1 MSIVKS
7 SYPGRKHWSPTG
19 HPKMPDCVIGL
30 LNTGLP
36 SLYVRS
42 RPVLQ
47 RWMGRPP
54 AGPFVWIMGFYAIME
69 NKAFF
74 RERWDLSNMPKDL
87 DVAKRAKVI
96 EWLKTEVVDNVS
108 RLFKALWE
116 GSTAK
121 VGDSLA
127 SLMMS
132 SYILAR
138 RLGMS
143 YRDLDD
149 LLIEKLKKHKQ
160 EGHQL
165 EDWYQDIS
173 TLEEHL
179 RKR

>member
-1 MSIVKS
+1 MS
-7 SYPGRKHWSPTG
+7 
-19 HPKMPDCVIGL
+19 
-30 LNTGLP
+30 NT
-36 SLYVRS
+36 
-42 RPVLQ
+42 
-47 RWMGRPP
+47 
-54 AGPFVWIMGFYAIME
+54 
-69 NKAFF
+69 
-74 RERWDLSNMPKDL
+74 PKDL

-132 SYILAR
+132 SYILGR
-138 RLGMS
+138 RLGVS

-149 LLIEKLKKHKQ
+149 LLIEKLKKHRQ

>member
-1 MSIVKS
+1 
-7 SYPGRKHWSPTG
+7 
-19 HPKMPDCVIGL
+19 
-30 LNTGLP
+30 
-36 SLYVRS
+36 
-42 RPVLQ
+42 
-47 RWMGRPP
+47 
-54 AGPFVWIMGFYAIME
+54 
-69 NKAFF
+69 
-74 RERWDLSNMPKDL
+74 MPKDL

-96 EWLKTEVVDNVS
+96 EWLKTEVVDHVS

-116 GSTAK
+116 GSTAR

-127 SLMMS
+127 SLIMS

-149 LLIEKLKKHKQ
+149 LLIDKLKKHKQ

-165 EDWYQDIS
+165 EEWYQDIS
-173 TLEEHL
+173 ALEEHM

>member
-1 MSIVKS
+1 M
-7 SYPGRKHWSPTG
+7 
-19 HPKMPDCVIGL
+19 
-30 LNTGLP
+30 
-36 SLYVRS
+36 
-42 RPVLQ
+42 
-47 RWMGRPP
+47 
-54 AGPFVWIMGFYAIME
+54 
-69 NKAFF
+69 
-74 RERWDLSNMPKDL
+74 SNMPKDL

-132 SYILAR
+132 SYILGR
-138 RLGMS
+138 RLGIS

>member
-1 MSIVKS
+1 M
-7 SYPGRKHWSPTG
+7 
-19 HPKMPDCVIGL
+19 
-30 LNTGLP
+30 
-36 SLYVRS
+36 
-42 RPVLQ
+42 
-47 RWMGRPP
+47 
-54 AGPFVWIMGFYAIME
+54 
-69 NKAFF
+69 
-74 RERWDLSNMPKDL
+74 SNMPKDL

-132 SYILAR
+132 SYILGR

-173 TLEEHL
+173 ALEEHL

>member
-1 MSIVKS
+1 M
-7 SYPGRKHWSPTG
+7 
-19 HPKMPDCVIGL
+19 
-30 LNTGLP
+30 
-36 SLYVRS
+36 
-42 RPVLQ
+42 
-47 RWMGRPP
+47 
-54 AGPFVWIMGFYAIME
+54 
-69 NKAFF
+69 
-74 RERWDLSNMPKDL
+74 SNMPKDL

-132 SYILAR
+132 SYILGR

>member
-1 MSIVKS
+1 M
-7 SYPGRKHWSPTG
+7 
-19 HPKMPDCVIGL
+19 
-30 LNTGLP
+30 
-36 SLYVRS
+36 
-42 RPVLQ
+42 
-47 RWMGRPP
+47 
-54 AGPFVWIMGFYAIME
+54 
-69 NKAFF
+69 
-74 RERWDLSNMPKDL
+74 SNMPKDL

-132 SYILAR
+132 SYILGR

-143 YRDLDD
+143 YRDMDD

-173 TLEEHL
+173 ALEEHL

>member
-1 MSIVKS
+1 
-7 SYPGRKHWSPTG
+7 
-19 HPKMPDCVIGL
+19 
-30 LNTGLP
+30 
-36 SLYVRS
+36 
-42 RPVLQ
+42 
-47 RWMGRPP
+47 
-54 AGPFVWIMGFYAIME
+54 
-69 NKAFF
+69 
-74 RERWDLSNMPKDL
+74 MPKDL

-96 EWLKTEVVDNVS
+96 EWLKTEVVDHVS

-116 GSTAK
+116 GSTTR

-127 SLMMS
+127 SLIMS

-143 YRDLDD
+143 YKDLDD
-149 LLIEKLKKHKQ
+149 LLIDKLKKHKQ

-173 TLEEHL
+173 ALEEHM

>member
-1 MSIVKS
+1 
-7 SYPGRKHWSPTG
+7 
-19 HPKMPDCVIGL
+19 
-30 LNTGLP
+30 
-36 SLYVRS
+36 
-42 RPVLQ
+42 
-47 RWMGRPP
+47 
-54 AGPFVWIMGFYAIME
+54 
-69 NKAFF
+69 
-74 RERWDLSNMPKDL
+74 MPKDL

-96 EWLKTEVVDNVS
+96 EWLKTEVVDHVS

-132 SYILAR
+132 SYILGR

-165 EDWYQDIS
+165 EEWYQDLS

>member
-1 MSIVKS
+1 
-7 SYPGRKHWSPTG
+7 
-19 HPKMPDCVIGL
+19 
-30 LNTGLP
+30 
-36 SLYVRS
+36 
-42 RPVLQ
+42 
-47 RWMGRPP
+47 
-54 AGPFVWIMGFYAIME
+54 
-69 NKAFF
+69 
-74 RERWDLSNMPKDL
+74 MPKDL

-116 GSTAK
+116 GSTGK

-132 SYILAR
+132 SYILGR

-143 YRDLDD
+143 YKDLDG
-149 LLIEKLKKHKQ
+149 LLLEKLKKHQQ

-173 TLEEHL
+173 ALQEHL